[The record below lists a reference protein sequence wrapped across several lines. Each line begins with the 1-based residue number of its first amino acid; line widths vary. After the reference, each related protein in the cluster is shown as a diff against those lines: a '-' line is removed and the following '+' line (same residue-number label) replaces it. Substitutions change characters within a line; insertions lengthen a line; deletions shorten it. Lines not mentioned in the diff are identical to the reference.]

1 MSSDGDLENTDDY
14 DRAWK
19 VDRVAISLMELFGE
33 RALEVSERQINTGNV
48 KSVSEIWQEISE
60 TIRRRDAV
68 RLRMR

>member
-1 MSSDGDLENTDDY
+1 MASDGDPENSKDY

-33 RALEVSERQINTGNV
+33 RALEVSERQISTGNV

>member
-1 MSSDGDLENTDDY
+1 MSSDGDPENTEDY

-33 RALEVSERQINTGNV
+33 RALEVSERQISAGNV
-48 KSVSEIWQEISE
+48 RSVSEVWQEISE

-68 RLRMR
+68 R